1 MITGKHKL
9 EMATMRDQLYDAY
22 KAVERLNATILA
34 MRANHDAE
42 LSAAL
47 AGKIDAEAELSRLRG
62 GFCAEPS
69 EPQPVAGAAGKL
81 PKKSKSKK
89 D

>member
-1 MITGKHKL
+1 MITGRHKH
-9 EMATMRDQLYDAY
+9 EMATMRDQLYDAD
-22 KAVERLNATILA
+22 KQIKRLNETILA

-69 EPQPVAGAAGKL
+69 EQNAVAGAAGKL
-81 PKKSKSKK
+81 PKKPRAKK